1 MHRIVNFGYICTAL
15 CQNNVNPIFN
25 QFQSILFMKSIHYSL
40 ILGGAVLLSGCNS
53 KMNPFKADYF
63 TTNPNPLEVV
73 GEQVPA
79 TVSGNI
85 PAKFFNKNA
94 AVTITPVLVYAGQE
108 AQGAPVTYQG
118 EKVRGNNPVVNYEQ
132 GGQLTVPVNY
142 TYLPDML
149 KSELYLTFN
158 VQQGGKQYVLPR
170 VKVAD
175 GIVATATMADA
186 STVTPAVAAD
196 KFQRIINEKYSADIR
211 FLINQANLRQ
221 SELASQS
228 VKNLNKD
235 LQNANADSSRV
246 IKEINISSYASPEG
260 SLEFNTRLAENREKN
275 TNAYLQQQLKKDKIT
290 EFGELTSQFT
300 PEDWEGFQKLVSQSN
315 IQDKDLILSVLSMYK
330 DPEQR
335 EKEIRN
341 FASVFEALADEI
353 LPQLRYSRITASVNV
368 IGKSDEE
375 ISRLAE
381 NNPSALS
388 VDELLYAA
396 TLTDDNSRK
405 KAIYQGVTRL
415 YPNDYRG
422 YNNLGM
428 AQYQDKDYEAAL
440 ANFNQAAKRAPE
452 SSEVNMNRGLISLL
466 NKDYRSAANS
476 LGSAAGLP
484 EAGEAMGVYY
494 LQQGDYP
501 AAVKAFGNAKTNN
514 AALAQILTKDYSSA
528 SRTLD
533 AIATPDATTYY
544 LNAVLGART
553 NNANKVTTNLQKAI
567 KLDDSLASKALN
579 DLEFAKFNLGNL

>member
-1 MHRIVNFGYICTAL
+1 M
-15 CQNNVNPIFN
+15 
-25 QFQSILFMKSIHYSL
+25 SKSICYSL
-40 ILGGAVLLSGCNS
+40 MMAGVVLLSSCNG

-63 TTNPNPLEVV
+63 STNPNPLEVV

-79 TVSGNI
+79 TVSGNV
-85 PAKFFNKNA
+85 PSKFFKKNA

-108 AQGAPVTYQG
+108 SMGAPVTYQG
-118 EKVRGNNPVVNYEQ
+118 EKVRGNDPVVSYEN
-132 GGQLTVPVNY
+132 GGQLTVPVSY
-142 TYLPDML
+142 AYQPDML
-149 KSELYLTFN
+149 KSELYLAFN
-158 VQQGGKQYVLPR
+158 VKQGNKQYGLPR

-175 GIVATATMADA
+175 GVIATATMADA
-186 STVTPAVAAD
+186 ATVNPALAAD

-221 SELASQS
+221 SELKSQA
-228 VKNLNKD
+228 VADFNKNLNA
-235 LQNANADSSRV
+235 ANADSSRV
-246 IKEINISSYASPEG
+246 IEEINISSYASPEG
-260 SLEFNTRLAENREKN
+260 SLDLNTRLAENREKN
-275 TNAYLQQQLKKDKIT
+275 TSAYLQNQLKKDKIT
-290 EFGELTSQFT
+290 EFGELTAQFT
-300 PEDWEGFQKLVSQSN
+300 PEDWEGFQKLVGQSN

-341 FASVFEALADEI
+341 FASVFEVLADEI

-375 ISRLAE
+375 IARLAE
-381 NNPSALS
+381 NNPSALT

-396 TLTDDNSRK
+396 TLTNDNNRK
-405 KAIYQGVTRL
+405 KAIYQDVTRL

-428 AQYQDKDYEAAL
+428 TQYINKDYEAAL
-440 ANFNQAAKRAPE
+440 ASFNQAAKRAPE
-452 SSEVNMNRGLISLL
+452 SSEVNMNRGLVSLL
-466 NKDYRSAANS
+466 NKDYRAAANS

-501 AAVKAFGNAKTNN
+501 AAVKAFGSAKTNN
-514 AALAQILTKDYSSA
+514 AALAQILTKDYSTA
-528 SRTLD
+528 NRTLE
-533 AIATPDATTYY
+533 AVANPDATTYY

-553 NNANKVTTNLQKAI
+553 NNADKVMTNLRKAI
-567 KLDDSLASKALN
+567 KLDDSLANKALN
-579 DLEFAKFNLGNL
+579 DLEFAKFNLGSAIN